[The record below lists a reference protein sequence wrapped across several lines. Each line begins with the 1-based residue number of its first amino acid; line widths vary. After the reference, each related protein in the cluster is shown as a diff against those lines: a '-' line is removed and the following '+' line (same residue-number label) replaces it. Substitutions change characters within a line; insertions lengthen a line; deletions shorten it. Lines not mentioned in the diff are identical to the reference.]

1 MTINNPSLIQTHA
14 SINMFTGLVMVI
26 VFPLYFFCF
35 SSQSATTAMYM
46 STTNGMVSP
55 KLLLNPKV
63 LATYSTQ
70 KSKH

>member
-46 STTNGMVSP
+46 FTTNGMVSP